1 MENIISKQVLRFA
14 AFDKE
19 FPLSFQ
25 DLIGVPVVIILIS
38 MKYILLSLGSGCTTV
53 VLTDC
58 FLFAELLNKDTD
70 LK

>member
-19 FPLSFQ
+19 FPFSFQ

-38 MKYILLSLGSGCTTV
+38 MKYILLSL
-53 VLTDC
+53 
-58 FLFAELLNKDTD
+58 
-70 LK
+70 